1 MMTHTSIYTCYVM
14 ATLYKNDYVII
25 TLYKNDY
32 VIIT

>member
-1 MMTHTSIYTCYVM
+1 MMTHKNIYTCYVM
-14 ATLYKNDYVII
+14 ITLYKNDYVII